1 MQCTLLF
8 AQKRIFPQ
16 KSDHKSVVVTETDG
30 NLCVK
35 LIGMPGNEE
44 MEK

>member
-1 MQCTLLF
+1 LHRRGFFL
-8 AQKRIFPQ
+8 KNL
-16 KSDHKSVVVTETDG
+16 DHKSVVVTETDG